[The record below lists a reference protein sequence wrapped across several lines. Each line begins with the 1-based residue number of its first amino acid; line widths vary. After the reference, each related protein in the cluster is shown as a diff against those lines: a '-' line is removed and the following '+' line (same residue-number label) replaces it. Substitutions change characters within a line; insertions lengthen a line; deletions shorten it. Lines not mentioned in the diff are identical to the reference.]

1 MARKSRGIHQAYK
14 EWAPSVNLLQQKNDI
29 IIHNN
34 WNHEKKKRV
43 DHNCHKKNKWAPG
56 NK

>member
-14 EWAPSVNLLQQKNDI
+14 EWAPSVNLLQQKNDR
-29 IIHNN
+29 IIHN